1 MIQIDDTLVSL
12 DVIEKFFLCDLSHC
26 KGECCVE
33 GDSGAPLEPGE
44 VEELE
49 KVLPV
54 VWNDLSEKAK
64 AVIDRQG
71 VSYVDEEGDRVTS
84 IVDGKDCVFT
94 CYDSDDTC
102 KCAVE
107 KAFRE
112 GKTSFYKPVSC
123 HLYPV
128 RITEYPDFKAVN
140 YHKWDVCK
148 AAALLGEKERV
159 RVYQFLKE
167 PLVRKFGEQWYAALE
182 ECATEWLKQKGE

>member
-94 CYDSDDTC
+94 CYDSDGTC

-159 RVYQFLKE
+159 RVFQFLKE

>member
-94 CYDSDDTC
+94 CYDSDGTC

-140 YHKWDVCK
+140 YHKWNVCK

>member
-94 CYDSDDTC
+94 CYDSDGTC

-167 PLVRKFGEQWYAALE
+167 PLVRKFGEQWYTALE

>member
-1 MIQIDDTLVSL
+1 MVQIDDVVVSL
-12 DVIEKFFLCDLSHC
+12 DVLREKFLCDLSAC
-26 KGECCVE
+26 GGACCIE
-33 GDSGAPLEPGE
+33 GDAGAPVELDE
-44 VEELE
+44 VEQLE
-49 KVLPV
+49 EVLPV

-94 CYDSDDTC
+94 CYDSDGTC

>member
-12 DVIEKFFLCDLSHC
+12 DVLEKFFLCDLSHC

-94 CYDSDDTC
+94 CYDSDGTC

>member
-94 CYDSDDTC
+94 CYDSDGTC

-140 YHKWDVCK
+140 YHKWEVCK

>member
-49 KVLPV
+49 RVLPV
-54 VWNDLSEKAK
+54 VWDDLSEKAK

-94 CYDSDDTC
+94 CYDSDGTC

>member
-94 CYDSDDTC
+94 CYDSDGTC

-167 PLVRKFGEQWYAALE
+167 SLVRKFGEQWYAALE

>member
-94 CYDSDDTC
+94 CYDSDGTC

-159 RVYQFLKE
+159 RVYQCLKE

>member
-49 KVLPV
+49 KVLPM

-94 CYDSDDTC
+94 CYDSDGTC

-159 RVYQFLKE
+159 RVFQFLKE